1 MPKKP
6 LEQVAALSGMGIQLA
21 ATIFIGASLGDYL
34 DDNYPIS
41 ERRIYTL
48 ILTLLATGGA
58 IFNVIRQ
65 LNKSEE

>member
-6 LEQVAALSGMGIQLA
+6 LERVAALSGMGFQLA
-21 ATIFIGASLGDYL
+21 ATIFIGAYFGDYL

-58 IFNVIRQ
+58 TYNAIRQ
-65 LNKSEE
+65 LNQSEE

>member
-1 MPKKP
+1 LPKKR
-6 LEQVAALSGMGIQLA
+6 LKRVAELSGMGLQLT
-21 ATIFIGASLGDYL
+21 ATIFVAAISGQYL

-58 IFNVIRQ
+58 IYNLIRQ
-65 LNKSEE
+65 LNQSEE

>member
-1 MPKKP
+1 
-6 LEQVAALSGMGIQLA
+6 MGFQLA
-21 ATIFIGASLGDYL
+21 ATIFIGAYFGDYL

-58 IFNVIRQ
+58 TYNAIRQ
-65 LNKSEE
+65 LNQSEE